1 MASPLNINELLC
13 EILSYL
19 PLEDLVAACAVCR
32 TWQDVIRGNT
42 RLQSRYWIAQLV
54 SAMLTVEF
62 EQTGHG

>member
-1 MASPLNINELLC
+1 MASPLNVNELLC
-13 EILSYL
+13 EILGYL
-19 PLEDLVAACAVCR
+19 PLEDLVAARAVCR

-42 RLQSRYWIAQLV
+42 RLQSRYWITQLV